1 MHLRKRFNTVQP
13 HLQKEA
19 ILSFSLTLFNMY
31 IKPKELTAKK
41 NEIRKHLHVP
51 FIGNF
56 LQKSSKEVNK
66 SKLGKLKKVILKEKG
81 IKVWETQQGL
91 RKLRKNDTGKEVG

>member
-1 MHLRKRFNTVQP
+1 LHLRKRFNTVQP
-13 HLQKEA
+13 HLQ
-19 ILSFSLTLFNMY
+19 
-31 IKPKELTAKK
+31 LTAKK

>member
-1 MHLRKRFNTVQP
+1 MQLRKRFNTVHP

-19 ILSFSLTLFNMY
+19 TLSFSLTLLNMY
-31 IKPKELTAKK
+31 ITPKELTAKK
-41 NEIRKHLHVP
+41 MKLENILHVP

-66 SKLGKLKKVILKEKG
+66 SKLGNLKRVILKEKG
-81 IKVWETQQGL
+81 IKVWETEQGL
-91 RKLRKNDTGKEVG
+91 QKLRKNDTG